1 MINGKITPQTA
12 LTLGARSGCALL
24 LLGVLPLR
32 AQVLLQ
38 DNFSSGN
45 RSTQSLPD
53 SAAWYAGGSSA
64 NTFESDGTLQVTGL
78 TGDNL
83 GTQGVVADFVDG
95 DNAVSL
101 QMGQSLLLS
110 FDYLF
115 TATNNLP
122 TAFGFGLYNDQG
134 HPVTDDGRH
143 FVGSQFEAWTGY
155 AGLAAFGGPDTTP
168 LGGFQLAQRASSG
181 SDLLAPFAQGVLGQ
195 TTQTAGFTAATWH
208 SATLR
213 LDYVNPTELRLTA
226 TLDDQ
231 TQTVTTTPGETQFT
245 SLAITDSN
253 VGIDSLEISNT
264 SVLVLPTNA
273 PTPEPSTWALLALGG
288 AGLGWRRARRK

>member
-1 MINGKITPQTA
+1 MINGKIKPRITLA
-12 LTLGARSGCALL
+12 LGSPSGCALL

-38 DNFSSGN
+38 DNFSSGH
-45 RSTQSLPD
+45 RAAQSLPD
-53 SAAWYAGGSSA
+53 AAAWYASGDSA
-64 NTFESDGTLQVTGL
+64 NTFESSGTLQVTGL

-83 GTQGVVADFVDG
+83 GTQGVVANFVNS

-110 FDYLF
+110 FNYLF
-115 TATNNLP
+115 TATNHLP

-134 HPVTDDGRH
+134 HPVTADGQH

-155 AGLAAFGGPDTTP
+155 AGLAAFGGPDTTSQ
-168 LGGFQLAQRASSG
+168 GGFQLAQRVSSNN
-181 SDLLAPFAQGVLGQ
+181 DLLAPLAQGMLGQ

-208 SATLR
+208 AATLR

-245 SLAITDSN
+245 TLAITDSN